1 MVGGGED
8 VGGPVGKEIIISIY
22 FMKISVHKNVIIVT
36 IYYIEYI

>member
-8 VGGPVGKEIIISIY
+8 VGGFVGKEIIISIY
-22 FMKISVHKNVIIVT
+22 FMKISVYKNVIIVI